1 MQLFVRGDLVNIR
14 IARYSA
20 ALADDWTR
28 VLASAKNG
36 IFQFDR
42 QFIEYHGERFVD
54 MSAVAYIDEC
64 PVAIIPATL
73 DSQISRVTSHPGLT
87 FGGPVFVRDLRG
99 DTAIGVIEAML
110 DAFGDWGA
118 TSCLVKLLP
127 EAFATYPS
135 AEAAYALWHRGFRL
149 VRRDLSSLLPLD
161 GSMPFNESKR
171 QAVKK
176 ARKRGVVVS
185 AIEIDAYHDLLTR
198 VLQVQHATQPVHSK
212 AELALLH
219 SRFPANILARG
230 ALLDGQLLAGTLVFN
245 YGHVW
250 HTQYLASSD
259 EGRTL
264 GALDLVIAETI
275 NEARDAGV
283 TLISFGTSTENGGK
297 VLNQGLL
304 WQKESYG
311 ARAIVHDFYEGT
323 L

>member
-1 MQLFVRGDLVNIR
+1 MNDRVNIR
-14 IARYSA
+14 VERYAPQVMA
-20 ALADDWTR
+20 AWGQ
-28 VLASAKNG
+28 VLRDSRNG
-36 IFQFDR
+36 IFQFERD
-42 QFIEYHGERFVD
+42 FIEYHGERFVD
-54 MSAVAYIDEC
+54 MSAVAYIDAR
-64 PVAIIPATL
+64 PVAIIPAAFDPQT
-73 DSQISRVTSHPGLT
+73 SRVSSHPGLT

-99 DTAIGVIEAML
+99 DTAIGVLEAML
-110 DAFGDWGA
+110 DTFRDWGA

-135 AEAAYALWHRGFRL
+135 AEAAYVLWRKGFQL

-176 ARKRGVVVS
+176 ARKHGLVVT
-185 AIEIDAYHDLLTR
+185 AIGTDTYHDLLTQ
-198 VLQVQHATQPVHSK
+198 VLQAQHATQPVHSK

-230 ALLDGQLLAGTLVFN
+230 ALLDGRLLAGTLVFN

-264 GALDLVIAETI
+264 GALDLVMAETI
-275 NEARDAGV
+275 NEARGSGAAF
-283 TLISFGTSTENGGK
+283 ISFGTSTENGGQI
-297 VLNQGLL
+297 LNQGLL

-311 ARAIVHDFYEGT
+311 ARAIVHDFMEGR

>member
-1 MQLFVRGDLVNIR
+1 MTIR
-14 IARYSA
+14 IARYNA
-20 ALADDWTR
+20 ALADDWAR

-54 MSAVAYIDEC
+54 MSAVAYIDER
-64 PVAIIPATL
+64 PVAIIPAAFDPQT
-73 DSQISRVTSHPGLT
+73 SRVSSHPGLT
-87 FGGPVFVRDLRG
+87 FGGPVFVRDLRS

-110 DAFGDWGA
+110 DTFRDWGA

-127 EAFATYPS
+127 ETFATYPY
-135 AEAAYALWHRGFRL
+135 AEAAYALWRRGFQL

-161 GSMPFNESKR
+161 GSLPFNESKR

-176 ARKRGVVVS
+176 SRKHGLVVS
-185 AIEIDAYHDLLTR
+185 AIGTDAYHDLLTQ
-198 VLQVQHATQPVHSK
+198 VLQAQHATQPVHSK

-230 ALLDGQLLAGTLVFN
+230 IVLDGRLLAGTLVFN

-264 GALDLVIAETI
+264 GALDMVIAETM
-275 NEARDAGV
+275 NEARGAGA
-283 TLISFGTSTENGGK
+283 TLLSFGTSTENGGQN
-297 VLNQGLL
+297 LNQGLL

-311 ARAIVHDFYEGT
+311 ARALVHDFLEGN